1 MDANGKNK
9 VPDSELISLFRQVF
23 KHMAR
28 THHRTGRAQHAQQHV
43 LSVLAA
49 RSPLGQRALLNE
61 LDVRS
66 ASLSEVLSKLERQGL
81 ITRERDDSDRRN
93 FIIRLTEEGR
103 SGAEKYGKMHDSDA
117 EMLFSGFTDEE
128 RACFAALL
136 RKLNTSLE
144 ESNFGPPDYPH
155 DGQDHHHGR
164 GARGRGEHL
173 RERLHRHDPGHRGGS
188 R

>member
-28 THHRTGRAQHAQQHV
+28 AHHRTGRVQHAQQHV

-66 ASLSEVLSKLERQGL
+66 ASLSEVLSKLERQRF

-93 FIIRLTEEGR
+93 FIVRLTDEGR
-103 SGAEKYGKMHDSDA
+103 SEADKYGNAGDGDA
-117 EMLFSGFTDEE
+117 EIIFSGFTDEE
-128 RACFAALL
+128 RAHFANLL

-144 ESNFGPPDYPH
+144 EFNFGRPDHH
-155 DGQDHHHGR
+155 DGQDHHPGR
-164 GARGRGEHL
+164 RGRGTGERL
-173 RERLHRHDPGHRGGS
+173 RECLHRHRPGHRGGP